1 MKTLIIGIGNPIL
14 GDDGIGIQ
22 IVQQLKE
29 KITRKNIFFD
39 EAMTGGMNL
48 LDLIKGFDKAI
59 LVDTIYDM
67 KSSFGSVKRFTID
80 ESSTVHSCNPH
91 DVSLPEAITLAK
103 KLGEQQIPKDIIIIG
118 IVLHETP
125 CEFTEKISPEIKQ
138 AIPTATNM
146 ILTEINEPNHGE

>member
-1 MKTLIIGIGNPIL
+1 MKTIILGIGNPIL

-29 KITRKNIFFD
+29 KITRKDIFFD

-48 LDLIKGFDKAI
+48 FDLIKGYDKAI
-59 LVDTIYDM
+59 LIDTIYDV
-67 KSSFGSVKRFTID
+67 KSSFGSVKRFSID
-80 ESSTVHSCNPH
+80 ESSSVHSCNPH

-146 ILTEINEPNHGE
+146 ILTEINEPNHRE